1 MAKKPKILPPQAW
14 LEPRVRLT
22 RALSLAAFF
31 ALIALLIVNTLF
43 FTDLHGARSWVIL
56 GIQLLPLAL
65 VAPGMIGGSARA
77 HAWMCFVLNLYFIT
91 GVEAA
96 FDPSRALFGWLE
108 VVISLKLFVCALLY
122 IRWRFQYDRRLA
134 GEGTAA

>member
-1 MAKKPKILPPQAW
+1 VAKKPKILPPLEW

-22 RALSLAAFF
+22 RALSLAAF
-31 ALIALLIVNTLF
+31 ASLVVLLVVNTLF

-56 GIQLLPLAL
+56 GVQLLPLAL

-108 VVISLKLFVCALLY
+108 VVISLTLFVSALLY
-122 IRWRFQYDRRLA
+122 IRWRFQFDRRIA
-134 GEGTAA
+134 GEGSV

>member
-1 MAKKPKILPPQAW
+1 MAKKPKILPPLEW
-14 LEPRVRLT
+14 LTPRVRLT

-31 ALIALLIVNTLF
+31 SLIALLVVNTLF
-43 FTDLHGARSWVIL
+43 FTDLHGARPWVIL

-65 VAPGMIGGSARA
+65 VTPGMLSGSARA

-108 VVISLKLFVCALLY
+108 VVISLTLFVSALLY
-122 IRWRFQYDRRLA
+122 IRWRFQFDRRMA
-134 GEGTAA
+134 GEGAA